1 MIFAH
6 QESVSP
12 RAMRGPES
20 GFSLIELILSLV
32 ITLVILGVAV
42 IVYSQALSTRAR
54 ESSKTDALVSAQAAL
69 NIMSREIGN
78 AGYGLDTNGL
88 GYRDSNN
95 IYHTDCTQ
103 KRLHFRANSVNT
115 ANSTATDSAGED
127 ITFFYDDTSQSIVR
141 YDPAT
146 TAPGTSGV
154 INRVS
159 DVDFTYFNYTYNA
172 GTGNVDIVSST
183 TPAANT
189 ARVNIK
195 LTVILPNVQ
204 GQPSNQTVTL
214 SSDVNLRNSP
224 FMLGQY

>member
-1 MIFAH
+1 
-6 QESVSP
+6 
-12 RAMRGPES
+12 MRSGRKTQS
-20 GFSLIELILSLV
+20 GFSLIELLLSLV
-32 ITLVILGVAV
+32 ITLIILGVAV
-42 IVYSQALSTRAR
+42 MVFSKALSTRAR

-88 GYRDSNN
+88 GYRDGTGA
-95 IYHTDCTQ
+95 YVTDCTQ

-115 ANSTATDSAGED
+115 GNSTATNSPGED
-127 ITFFYDDTSQSIVR
+127 VTFFYDSTSQSVVR
-141 YDPAT
+141 YDPA
-146 TAPGTSGV
+146 APSPGTSGV

-159 DVDFTYFNYTYNA
+159 DVDFTYFNYTYNTA
-172 GTGNVDIVSST
+172 TQTVDVVSST
-183 TPAANT
+183 TPASNT

-204 GQPSNQTVTL
+204 GQPSSQTVTL